1 MDYKDY
7 YQILGVPKNA
17 TADDI
22 KKAYRKLARKYHP
35 DVNPNNKAAE
45 EKFKQITE
53 ANEVLGNEDN
63 RRKYDELGA
72 NWRQYENMRAQGNG
86 RPQGGNGYRTYTAPG
101 GQGGNFEDIFGDL
114 GDLGD
119 FSDFFKTFFGGTAG
133 GQQTASGRATGR
145 DRKGDIT
152 ITLEDAFTGGPKVL
166 NVGGEQMR
174 IVIKPGIKDGTRLRL
189 KGKGLPGP
197 GSTEPGDLY
206 ITVKVAPHPRYERRG
221 DDLYADQPLD
231 VFTWLLGGDI
241 NADTLAGAVKLNIQ
255 PGAEP
260 DTTLRLRGKG
270 MPIAGGNG
278 QHGNLYLKLK
288 LKAPQNLT
296 DKEKIL
302 LRELQ
307 KQRAR

>member
-1 MDYKDY
+1 MEYKDY
-7 YQILGVPKNA
+7 YQVLGVPKNA

-53 ANEVLGNEDN
+53 AHEVLGNEDN
-63 RRKYDELGA
+63 RRKYDELGM
-72 NWRQYENMRAQGNG
+72 NWKQYENMRAQGYR
-86 RPQGGNGYRTYTAPG
+86 RPQGGNGYQTYGPPPG
-101 GQGGNFEDIFGDL
+101 QGNFEDIF

-119 FSDFFKTFFGGTAG
+119 FSDFFKTFFGGSG
-133 GQQTASGRATGR
+133 GAEQARGRAAGR

-152 ITLEDAFTGGPKVL
+152 ISLEDAYAGGPKVL

-197 GSTEPGDLY
+197 GGTDPGDLY
-206 ITVKVAPHPRYERRG
+206 LTVKVATHSRYERRD

-231 VFTWLLGGDI
+231 LYTCLLGGDI
-241 NADTLAGAVKLNIQ
+241 TADTLAGTVKLNIQ
-255 PGAEP
+255 PGTEP
-260 DTTLRLRGKG
+260 DTVLRLRGKG
-270 MPIAGGNG
+270 MPVAAGNG

-288 LKAPQNLT
+288 LQLPKNLT
-296 DKEKIL
+296 DKEKNL

-307 KQRAR
+307 KIRATK